1 MPIRP
6 GTSQDLDRVR
16 QIVTAA
22 YGPYIAEIGQPPGP
36 MLEDY
41 EQVLAS
47 GHAHILDAPMPV
59 GLIVLIPEDDAML
72 LGRLRQGGVELVV
85 ALDPAHQGKGHGSA
99 LMRFAEDS
107 TRALGLSRIRLYT
120 HAGMVR
126 NQQIY
131 RAMGYE
137 ETYRVTEPGLPRVY
151 MAKQLD

>member
-6 GTSQDLDRVR
+6 ATPQDLDRVR

-22 YGPYIAEIGQPPGP
+22 YGPYIAEIGQTPGP

-41 EQVLAS
+41 EHVLAS

-72 LGRLRQGGVELVV
+72 LENV

-107 TRALGLSRIRLYT
+107 TRAHGLSRIRLYT

-137 ETYRVTEPGLPRVY
+137 ETHRVTEHGLPRVY

>member
-1 MPIRP
+1 MTIRP
-6 GTSQDLDRVR
+6 ATPQDLDHVR

-22 YGPYIAEIGQPPGP
+22 YGPYIAEIGQTPGP

-41 EQVLAS
+41 EIVLAS
-47 GHAHILDAPMPV
+47 GHAHILDAPLPV
-59 GLIVLIPEDDAML
+59 GLIPEDDAML
-72 LGRLRQGGVELVV
+72 LENV
-85 ALDPAHQGKGHGSA
+85 ALAPAHQGKGHGSA

-107 TRALGLSRIRLYT
+107 TRALGLSRIRHYT
-120 HAGMVR
+120 HAGMMR

-137 ETYRVTEPGLPRVY
+137 ETHRVTEHGLPRVY